1 MNRRQSNDRR
11 FVLTVAVIVTT
22 CLAFPGAH
30 SVFAVPQEKHQHAAS
45 QDVKP
50 PRVFLDKSRRIV
62 DFQLKRLDNQRLLL
76 VERDSRDE
84 KYLPVHEAILK
95 REGVASGDRE
105 QALASIVAI
114 KKTDNV
120 SELLATIESLD
131 ADAAVDRRVTE
142 QLARLLFAQKPEV
155 LASNA
160 SRFTKLAESEDL
172 VTRKLGFGGLLSAGT
187 ETSIEK
193 ARELAKS
200 SAPVKASLFES
211 LSLVANSSVRNQFH
225 ADAIQATQQENA
237 LLQLRAVDALRG
249 VTKDPAAAFK
259 ATARLYATY
268 GSSGSNDDGKKKV
281 RLEQEAQVR
290 RAAIK
295 TMSSVDRGHR
305 DAELANQTVRLIVE
319 RAESLSAE
327 ERTED
332 AVLEELQLADQLLG
346 IIEATAA
353 DGFRK
358 RMNEVAVRVILIHTV
373 EEEMRYD
380 VPWFAVEA
388 GRDFQV
394 VLRNED
400 LMPHNLVFTQPD
412 KLQDVAL
419 AGAAIGPTIGTSG
432 KQYVPDSPDVIAATK
447 MVPSDGQARL
457 TIKAPAKAGEYP
469 FVCTFPGHWM
479 RMYGVMIV
487 VEDLASFQRNPSE
500 PKDPIGS
507 NRAFVQSWKP
517 ADFAG
522 KLESGMRGRT
532 TAIGEKIFLEAT
544 CATCHVVQ
552 AKAIARG
559 KAVGPDL
566 TEVFERWKGDTGSVL
581 REILEPSHKIDAK
594 YVVRK
599 VVTLDGVVVS
609 GIVVGEDK
617 DSLSILP
624 NPESLEPTIVAQDDI
639 DEMINSSV
647 SLMPKALLDRFTEDE
662 IFELLAYLKGLKK

>member
-1 MNRRQSNDRR
+1 M
-11 FVLTVAVIVTT
+11 VAVIVTT
-22 CLAFPGAH
+22 CLVFPGPQ
-30 SVFAVPQEKHQHAAS
+30 SVLATPQVQHQHAAS
-45 QDVKP
+45 RDEKP
-50 PRVFLDKSRRIV
+50 PRIFLDKSRRIV

-76 VERDSRDE
+76 VERDDRDK

-114 KKTDNV
+114 KNSDSV
-120 SELLATIESLD
+120 GELLATIESLD
-131 ADAAVDRRVTE
+131 AEAARDRRVME
-142 QLARLLFAQKPEV
+142 QLARLLFEQKPEV
-155 LASNA
+155 LANNVA
-160 SRFTKLAESEDL
+160 RFTQLALSEDR

-187 ETSIEK
+187 VASIKK
-193 ARELAKS
+193 ARELAL
-200 SAPVKASLFES
+200 ANVQAKASLFDS
-211 LSLVANSSVRNQFH
+211 LSLVDNISVRNEFH
-225 ADAIQATQQENA
+225 SDLLEATQQA
-237 LLQLRAVDALRG
+237 DVLLQLRAIDALRS
-249 VTKDPAAAFK
+249 VAEDPAATFGA
-259 ATARLYATY
+259 AARLYATY
-268 GSSGSNDDGKKKV
+268 GTARDNDDGNKNAQV
-281 RLEQEAQVR
+281 AQETQVR

-295 TMSSVDRGHR
+295 TMSSVGRVHR
-305 DAELANQTVRLIVE
+305 DANLAKQTVRQIVE
-319 RAESLSAE
+319 RAESLPAG
-327 ERTED
+327 ERTKD

-346 IIEATAA
+346 IVEAAAA

-358 RMNEVAVRVILIHTV
+358 RMNEIAVRVILIHTV

-419 AGAAIGPTIGTSG
+419 AGAAMGPTIGVSG
-432 KQYVPDSPDVIAATK
+432 KQYVPDTPDVIAATK

-487 VEDLASFQRNPSE
+487 VEDLASFQRNPIE
-500 PKDPIGS
+500 PVDPIGS

-522 KLESGMRGRT
+522 KLASGMRGRT

-552 AKAIARG
+552 AKGIVSG

-566 TEVFERWKGDTGSVL
+566 TGVFERWKGDTGNVL
-581 REILEPSHKIDAK
+581 REILEPSHKIDTK

-609 GIVVGEDK
+609 GIVVAEDK
-617 DSLSILP
+617 DNLSILP
-624 NPESLEPTIVAQDDI
+624 NPESMEPTIVVQDDI

-662 IFELLAYLKGLKK
+662 IFELLAYLKGLKE